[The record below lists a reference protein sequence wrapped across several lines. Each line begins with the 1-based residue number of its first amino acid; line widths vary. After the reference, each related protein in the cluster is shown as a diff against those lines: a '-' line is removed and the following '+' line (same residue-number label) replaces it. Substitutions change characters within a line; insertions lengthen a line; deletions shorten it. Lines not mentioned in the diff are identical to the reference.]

1 MASLREQIHS
11 ITRGRVLLFGI
22 GNRMRADD
30 GAGPLLVDKV
40 GERCS
45 LACIDGGSAPENYL
59 EKVVK
64 AAPDTVL
71 IVDAVGFDGRAG
83 EIRIFRSSALSAG
96 GISTHALSL
105 TMVCDYLKNRM
116 VSVNVAVIG
125 IQPQTLSMGKK
136 MSVAVRRAV
145 EDLAGELVK
154 KFPA

>member
-1 MASLREQIHS
+1 M
-11 ITRGRVLLFGI
+11 
-22 GNRMRADD
+22 
-30 GAGPLLVDKV
+30 
-40 GERCS
+40 
-45 LACIDGGSAPENYL
+45 
-59 EKVVK
+59 
-64 AAPDTVL
+64 
-71 IVDAVGFDGRAG
+71 GFDGRAG
-83 EIRIFRSSALSAG
+83 EIRFFKSSALAGG